1 MNTPISAWKAVTII
15 LLVTQLIGCSQLSA
29 STTALVSTST
39 NVPTVTK
46 TFIPTWTPGPTRTP
60 RFRRTPGATFT
71 PVPTQTVFPMSFQYF
86 NEHFGV
92 GDVQFSADG
101 GTLAVMGGERGTD
114 YGVNGVWMW
123 NMNNM
128 ESNRSFIGFDGRLF
142 HLRQDGKEIALWKCQ
157 KYYESCGDGFV
168 YIVDTATGSTTK
180 TLPTKHGTLLQIEFS
195 PDGKYLAYVSE
206 LSGLILVDAQ
216 SGKELYARPIW
227 FDDRIAFSP
236 DNRFLAIFDSGRVDL
251 ISLTDFKITVLLGTQ
266 VTSAITS
273 VSGAFLPDGK
283 TLVANQC
290 VSIGRMNGCEE
301 NTIYLWDLQTAV
313 MTKDIHISADKIFA
327 SNNGKIFAISTT
339 YHDSEQGIYPQ
350 TVLWQIKSGIALML
364 LNFKGKIMTISPDGS
379 LAVVKESTGIRF
391 IAIPNP

>member
-1 MNTPISAWKAVTII
+1 MQKHTMKTPISAWKAFTII
-15 LLVTQLIGCSQLSA
+15 LLVAQLIGCSHQ
-29 STTALVSTST
+29 STTTTAPVTIPT
-39 NVPTVTK
+39 NIPPSTK
-46 TFIPTWTPGPTRTP
+46 TLIPTWTPGPTRTP
-60 RFRRTPGATFT
+60 RLRRTPGATFT

-86 NEHFGV
+86 KEHFDV

-101 GTLAVMGGERGTD
+101 GMLAVMGGERGTD
-114 YGVNGVWMW
+114 LGVNGIWMW
-123 NMNNM
+123 NMNNL
-128 ESNRSFIGFDGRLF
+128 ESNRSFIGFDGKLF
-142 HLRQDGKEIALWKCQ
+142 RLRQDGKEIALWKCQ
-157 KYYESCGDGFV
+157 KYYESCGDGIV

-180 TLPTKHGTLLQIEFS
+180 TLPTEHGTLLQIEFS
-195 PDGKYLAYVSE
+195 PDGKYLAYVSD

-251 ISLTDFKITVLLGTQ
+251 ISLVDFKISVLPGTQ
-266 VTSAITS
+266 VISAITS

-290 VSIGRMNGCEE
+290 VSIGRMNGCEV

-313 MTKDIHISADKIFA
+313 MTKEIHVSANKIFA

-364 LNFKGKIMTISPDGS
+364 LNFKGIIMTISPDGHWQ
-379 LAVVKESTGIRF
+379 L
-391 IAIPNP
+391 